1 MNLIFQSNQSI
12 LNELTLKI
20 KSNNDKY
27 GNIFPDKSFTDD
39 HINSDDPN
47 GTVSDKG
54 ITINS
59 IGHHLSDSITSVE
72 NLNNKSCNCNPKVDS
87 WKDEFNLK

>member
-1 MNLIFQSNQSI
+1 MNLIFQRNQSI
-12 LNELTLKI
+12 LHELILKI

-27 GNIFPDKSFTDD
+27 GNIFSDKSFTDD

-47 GTVSDKG
+47 GTASDKG

-59 IGHHLSDSITSVE
+59 IGHHFSDSITSAE
-72 NLNNKSCNCNPKVDS
+72 NLNDKSCDCKTKVDS